1 MQVQYRAIV
10 TGRVQGVGFRYYA
23 LRAANEWSVGGWV
36 QNLDDGSVELFLQ
49 GEEENIQRMLQKIRE
64 GTLWIQVDSLA
75 AKRLDFDENRSE
87 RDFFIKY

>member
-36 QNLDDGSVELFLQ
+36 QNLDDGSVELFFA
-49 GEEENIQRMLQKIRE
+49 G
-64 GTLWIQVDSLA
+64 
-75 AKRLDFDENRSE
+75 
-87 RDFFIKY
+87 